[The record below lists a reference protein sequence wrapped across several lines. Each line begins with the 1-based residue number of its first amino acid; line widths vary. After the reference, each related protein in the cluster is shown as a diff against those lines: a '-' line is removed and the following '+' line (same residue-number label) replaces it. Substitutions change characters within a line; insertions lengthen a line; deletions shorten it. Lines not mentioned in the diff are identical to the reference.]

1 LTKLFTFC
9 LVVRTINSELFSLLY
24 SWLDSSSSVLG
35 IGEYTNMANS
45 TINTILIVIKM
56 IKRFFQLAGLCFFFI
71 WLPLIHNVFKYLL
84 SHSFISHM
92 IWVKV
97 IIRKKF
103 RRCVF
108 KQTICWNIGYLI
120 IFISDI
126 FTQLIPIL
134 NNYFQLFYIW
144 EMFAKWIVKSD

>member
-1 LTKLFTFC
+1 TFC

-35 IGEYTNMANS
+35 IGEYTNMTNS

-92 IWVKV
+92 ILLKV

-103 RRCVF
+103 CRCVF
-108 KQTICWNIGYLI
+108 KQSIRSHLGFLILLITFIFTYLI
-120 IFISDI
+120 
-126 FTQLIPIL
+126 LIL
-134 NNYFQLFYIW
+134 NI
-144 EMFAKWIVKSD
+144 

>member
-1 LTKLFTFC
+1 C

-45 TINTILIVIKM
+45 TMNTILMVIKV
-56 IKRFFQLAGLCFFFI
+56 IKRFFELAGLCFFFI
-71 WLPLIHNVFKYLL
+71 WLPLIHNVFTYLL

-92 IWVKV
+92 VCVKV
-97 IIRKKF
+97 IIRKPF
-103 RRCVF
+103 ATFVLTQAIRW
-108 KQTICWNIGYLI
+108 QLGYVIVL
-120 IFISDI
+120 ISDI
-126 FTQLIPIL
+126 FTYLIPLL
-134 NNYFQLFYIW
+134 NNYFQLFDIW

>member
-1 LTKLFTFC
+1 FC

-84 SHSFISHM
+84 IHSFISHM
-92 IWVKV
+92 IWVIVFIRNNFRKCV
-97 IIRKKF
+97 LNQSISWIVLCRVLIIRHCF
-103 RRCVF
+103 
-108 KQTICWNIGYLI
+108 
-120 IFISDI
+120 S
-126 FTQLIPIL
+126 
-134 NNYFQLFYIW
+134 YI
-144 EMFAKWIVKSD
+144 